1 MTDRFESLDITD
13 KRLVPIL
20 ARLFDEY
27 KAIYGDYFSGAIEE
41 DTEEDYRLPK
51 GAFWALWRDGNIIAT
66 GAVKPFTDKTAE
78 FKRIWTEP
86 KLRQQGLASKMLAQ
100 LELSAY
106 LLGYQNVYLST
117 GFKQNAAVELYLKQG
132 YCPQF
137 EIHDQYEHLSHPPY
151 DGRLRFTK
159 SLFIEKQH
167 LIASIA

>member
-1 MTDRFESLDITD
+1 MSDRFESMEITD
-13 KRLVPIL
+13 KRLSPIL
-20 ARLFDEY
+20 EGLFKEY
-27 KAIYGDYFSGAIEE
+27 KTIYGGYFSWVIEE
-41 DTEEDYRLPK
+41 DKNEDYRLPN
-51 GAFWALWRDGNIIAT
+51 GAVWVLWRNNNIIAM
-66 GAVKPFTDKTAE
+66 GAFKPFSDKTAE

-86 KLRQQGLASKMLAQ
+86 SLRQQGLASKMLEQ

-117 GFKQNAAVELYLKQG
+117 GFKQIAAVKLYLKQG

-137 EIHDQYEHLSHPPY
+137 ELSEQYEHLSHPPY